1 VIYVK
6 EGVYEE
12 TVNVQKKMKNVTMYG
27 DGFSKSIITGSKNTL
42 GGTRLWLTATMSK
55 YYTVIFCSLSTSFN

>member
-12 TVNVQKKMKNVTMYG
+12 TVNVQKRMENVTMYG
-27 DGFSKSIITGSKNTL
+27 DGFSKSIITGSKNTVD
-42 GGTRLWLTATMSK
+42 GTRLWLTATMSK
-55 YYTVIFCSLSTSFN
+55 YYIFFFLFFIY